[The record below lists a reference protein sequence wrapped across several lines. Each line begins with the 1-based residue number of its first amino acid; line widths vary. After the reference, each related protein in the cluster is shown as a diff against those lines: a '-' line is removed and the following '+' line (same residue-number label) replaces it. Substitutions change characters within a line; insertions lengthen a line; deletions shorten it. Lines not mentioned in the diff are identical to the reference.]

1 MYFSIILAT
10 QSPIYFA
17 EQLFSGWVRRVL
29 CYGVFLNKRQMKPLE
44 KLITL
49 AVSLKVVV
57 GNVKYIN
64 IDILVN
70 HKQNNVSVVGEIF
83 WWSVFQ
89 FLKAAVRRCSEKK
102 YSWKRLQHRCFLAN
116 FAKLLRVPF
125 FQKSANG
132 CFWVNTSII

>member
-70 HKQNNVSVVGEIF
+70 YKQNNVSVVGEIF
-83 WWSVFQ
+83 
-89 FLKAAVRRCSEKK
+89 
-102 YSWKRLQHRCFLAN
+102 
-116 FAKLLRVPF
+116 
-125 FQKSANG
+125 
-132 CFWVNTSII
+132 